1 MERIVKP
8 SGLRSRHF
16 LRITAVAMSGVV
28 AVLLMLGAGSL
39 FARRF
44 GGEAQ
49 AAATQAG
56 ASPTQT
62 SGGGSPGQG
71 AAGPLGLPEDR
82 DKLFQPDENYVQSAL
97 PPGEEKYAKIDG
109 EALKKIE
116 EEIVA
121 ISEKSRTDGNQYW
134 GRIAGTPYDRM
145 TSDFMLAR
153 FQKLGLEQAHR
164 VENDLPPQWFPT
176 SWEVDLV
183 AGGKTIPLTT
193 AFPVGNSVGT
203 PNGPLE
209 AEPVWVGL
217 GLPADFKGRDVRG
230 KVVVVYTWPTPG
242 GLSHTASWNGALTR
256 ALNSGA
262 AMVLFVSG
270 FPGNVTH
277 FIFNGQSPGAAQM
290 GPLTPVPAMTV
301 GEKDGAAVR
310 ETIEHDESAKIR
322 VRLDVKIESGLKTG
336 TVWATLPGQSDETII
351 VMAHHDAFFDGAL
364 DNASGMAMMLE
375 IARYYAGIPKAQ
387 RPRTMVFLDTP
398 SHHSPGIVGSTWIR
412 LNMKDFLSKVA
423 FIVNCEHIA
432 QTQVYFTGA
441 GLTTSNTAGA
451 RRWYAGG
458 SDAFKN
464 VVTTTFREFGV
475 ALYTGPEAAPGG
487 DLSQLYMTAPAFHII
502 DQIFY
507 HTNLDTADWTPAPA
521 MGTVA
526 RAYLKIIDT
535 ANKMSAA
542 DIRGPNF
549 HPAFPPA
556 R

>member
-1 MERIVKP
+1 MKAFAHR
-8 SGLRSRHF
+8 GF
-16 LRITAVAMSGVV
+16 LRGVV
-28 AVLLMLGAGSL
+28 IGMSCLLAALLMLGAGAA
-39 FARRF
+39 FARRLR
-44 GGEAQ
+44 GDAL
-49 AAATQAG
+49 AATQAG
-56 ASPTQT
+56 AAIAQAG
-62 SGGGSPGQG
+62 GGGSPCQG

-82 DKLFQPDENYVQSAL
+82 DKLFEPEENYVRSAL
-97 PPGEEKYAKIDG
+97 PPGEEKYAKVDG
-109 EALKKIE
+109 AALKKIE

-145 TSDFMLAR
+145 TSDFMLDR
-153 FQKLGLEQAHR
+153 FQKLGLEQVHR

-193 AFPVGNSVGT
+193 AFPLGNSVGT
-203 PNGPLE
+203 QGLLE

-217 GLPADFKGRDVRG
+217 GLPADFKGRDVKG
-230 KVVVVYTWPTPG
+230 KAVVVYTWPTPG
-242 GLSHTASWNGALTR
+242 GLNHTASWNGALNR

-277 FIFNGQSPGAAQM
+277 FIFNGQTPGAAQM

-310 ETIEHDESAKIR
+310 ETIEHDENAKIR
-322 VRLDVKIESGLKTG
+322 MRLDVKIESGLKTG

-351 VMAHHDAFFDGAL
+351 VMAHHDAYFDGAL

-375 IARYYAGIPKAQ
+375 IARYYAAIPKAQ

-423 FIVNCEHIA
+423 FIVNCEHTA
-432 QTQVYFTGA
+432 QTQIYFTGS
-441 GLTTSNTAGA
+441 GLTTSDTVGA

-458 SDAFKN
+458 SPAFQK
-464 VVTTTFREFGV
+464 VVTDNFREFGV
-475 ALYTGPEAAPGG
+475 ALYSTPEAAPGG

-507 HTNLDTADWTPAPA
+507 HTNLDTSDWTPASA

-535 ANKMSAA
+535 ANKMSF
-542 DIRGPNF
+542 DEIRGPNF
-549 HPAFPPA
+549 HPTFPPA